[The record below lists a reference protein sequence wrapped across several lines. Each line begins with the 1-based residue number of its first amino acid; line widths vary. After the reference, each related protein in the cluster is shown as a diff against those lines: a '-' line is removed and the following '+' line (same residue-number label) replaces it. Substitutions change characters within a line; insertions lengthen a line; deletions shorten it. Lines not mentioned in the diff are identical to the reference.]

1 MTIFLNPVTE
11 TIKNKIPETKT
22 AAKAAFQDKEKRAQ
36 MYAKSG
42 GKLRAAGNTNVFAP
56 KGKPGAADA
65 KAPSGLGQTAQPR
78 AANPVTAGDA
88 A

>member
-1 MTIFLNPVTE
+1 
-11 TIKNKIPETKT
+11 
-22 AAKAAFQDKEKRAQ
+22 
-36 MYAKSG
+36 MYANKPG
-42 GKLRAAGNTNVFAP
+42 GKLRAAGGGGNVFAP
-56 KGKPGAADA
+56 KKAGASDA

>member
-1 MTIFLNPVTE
+1 
-11 TIKNKIPETKT
+11 
-22 AAKAAFQDKEKRAQ
+22 

-42 GKLRAAGNTNVFAP
+42 GKLRAAGGNTNVFAP
-56 KGKPGAADA
+56 KKPGAADA

-78 AANPVTAGDA
+78 AANPVTAGEA